1 MLTKADIEKYFVAE
15 KQESLVFLVIGIIAV
30 VLALIFYFAIKPPV
44 YKGAALPLLI
54 LGLVQAVAGYAV
66 YVRSD
71 DQRVSQVYAY
81 DMNPDQLKTIELTR
95 MRKVKTNFLI
105 YRWVEIGF
113 IIAGLVLIIIFRN
126 DIANYYWLG
135 FGITLTLMAA
145 ELFTADWI
153 AEKRAVVLYQVN
165 WRNSIRKIKHVNRQP
180 STRQPILVR
189 DFCF

>member
-1 MLTKADIEKYFVAE
+1 MVIFKGEITMLTKADIEKYFVAE

-30 VLALIFYFAIKPPV
+30 VLALIFYFAVKPPV

-113 IIAGLVLIIIFRN
+113 IIAGLILIIIFRN
-126 DIANYYWLG
+126 DIATYYWLG

-153 AEKRAVVLYQVN
+153 AEKRAVSYTSQLEEFN
-165 WRNSIRKIKHVNRQP
+165 KK
-180 STRQPILVR
+180 
-189 DFCF
+189 D

>member
-1 MLTKADIEKYFVAE
+1 M
-15 KQESLVFLVIGIIAV
+15 
-30 VLALIFYFAIKPPV
+30 PC
-44 YKGAALPLLI
+44 
-54 LGLVQAVAGYAV
+54 

-113 IIAGLVLIIIFRN
+113 IIAGLILIIIFRN
-126 DIANYYWLG
+126 DLAKYFWLG

-145 ELFTADWI
+145 ELFIADFI
-153 AEKRAVVLYQVN
+153 AEKRAVIILSL
-165 WRNSIRKIKHVNRQP
+165 WKNSTKKHKAKAVKRKADRQYK
-180 STRQPILVR
+180 SISSV
-189 DFCF
+189 